1 MCTHA
6 HTHKGVVSEEGDHVT
21 LVYCHGFCRKSI
33 RSVPA
38 GLFARC
44 HSDGSEIVRS
54 STMWLSCKVTLYSL
68 CESVTVAFLLIS
80 YQVGI
85 LHYNFFVTQFFI
97 YGYTI
102 DNTLRLISD
111 VNSLTGKKPF
121 FLVLGGLNSGSGC
134 QMVIAARP
142 SKPLASTFV
151 CSHPGRKG

>member
-1 MCTHA
+1 
-6 HTHKGVVSEEGDHVT
+6 
-21 LVYCHGFCRKSI
+21 
-33 RSVPA
+33 
-38 GLFARC
+38 
-44 HSDGSEIVRS
+44 
-54 STMWLSCKVTLYSL
+54 MWLSCKVTLYSL

-121 FLVLGGLNSGSGC
+121 FLVLGGLNSGS
-134 QMVIAARP
+134 
-142 SKPLASTFV
+142 
-151 CSHPGRKG
+151 